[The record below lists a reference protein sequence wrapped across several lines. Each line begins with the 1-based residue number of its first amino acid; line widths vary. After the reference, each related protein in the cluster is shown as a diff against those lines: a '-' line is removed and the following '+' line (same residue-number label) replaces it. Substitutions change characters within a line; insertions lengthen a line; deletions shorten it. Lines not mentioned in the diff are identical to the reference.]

1 MNETALLLQVPKRRI
16 YDITNVLEGVG
27 LIEKRSK
34 NTVAWKGSEA
44 ILGASLDKDS
54 KQKMAVL
61 RKDIEGIFK
70 EEAMLDQSINK
81 ILKIP
86 VMGQP
91 VHTSDIVKAIFYPGD
106 DKQEVPSKEELVDD
120 AGKPRRAILAVHAPF
135 DTVAHIPNPT
145 SGEDSKHQ
153 LYIGTREGLK
163 KYGGENGETIESS
176 DPKKRKG
183 PLKARKGGKTPRVD
197 EKIKVF
203 LMPTVYEEK
212 EEKLKSLGT
221 RLLSQDP
228 AAQAA
233 LPAAAAAA
241 TTDAAAAVAT
251 AAAVTAA
258 AATAAAV
265 TAAAATAG
273 AATTD
278 VAIADAATAAAI
290 TADVAIAAAITADV
304 AIADV
309 TMTDVATAPAVEA
322 AAAEKE
328 TPGDAK
334 VNPPSQPTVVT
345 KGSSWDVA
353 EQLANDEGVSDF
365 FGVSGMSGESEA
377 V

>member
-1 MNETALLLQVPKRRI
+1 MNETSLLLQVPKRRI

-54 KQKMAVL
+54 KQKMEVL

-91 VHTSDIVKAIFYPGD
+91 MNTSDIIKAIFYPAD

-135 DTVAHIPNPT
+135 ETVAHIPNPV
-145 SGEDSKHQ
+145 SGEDANHR
-153 LYIGTREGLK
+153 LYIGTRAGLQ

-183 PLKARKGGKTPRVD
+183 ALKARKGSKMPRVD

-212 EEKLKSLGT
+212 GEKLKSLGT

-228 AAQAA
+228 AAPDAA
-233 LPAAAAAA
+233 VATDALTAA
-241 TTDAAAAVAT
+241 TTDTPDADPAS
-251 AAAVTAA
+251 
-258 AATAAAV
+258 
-265 TAAAATAG
+265 
-273 AATTD
+273 TT
-278 VAIADAATAAAI
+278 
-290 TADVAIAAAITADV
+290 
-304 AIADV
+304 
-309 TMTDVATAPAVEA
+309 EA
-322 AAAEKE
+322 AAADAAVAKE
-328 TPGDAK
+328 TSGEAK
-334 VNPPSQPTVVT
+334 GNPPSEPNVIT
-345 KGSSWDVA
+345 KGPSWDVA
-353 EQLANDEGVSDF
+353 EQMANEEGVSDF
-365 FGVSGMSGESEA
+365 FGVSGEMAGESEA

>member
-1 MNETALLLQVPKRRI
+1 MNETSLLLQVPKRRI

-54 KQKMAVL
+54 KQKMEVL

-91 VHTSDIVKAIFYPGD
+91 VNTSDIIRAIFYPAD

-135 DTVAHIPNPT
+135 ETVAHIPKPL
-145 SGEDSKHQ
+145 SGEENKHR
-153 LYIGTREGLK
+153 LYIGTRAGLQ

-183 PLKARKGGKTPRVD
+183 ALKARKGSKMPRVD

-212 EEKLKSLGT
+212 DEKLKSLGT

-228 AAQAA
+228 AA
-233 LPAAAAAA
+233 P
-241 TTDAAAAVAT
+241 V
-251 AAAVTAA
+251 AAVTDAPAA
-258 AATAAAV
+258 S
-265 TAAAATAG
+265 
-273 AATTD
+273 TTD
-278 VAIADAATAAAI
+278 TPDAA
-290 TADVAIAAAITADV
+290 
-304 AIADV
+304 
-309 TMTDVATAPAVEA
+309 PASTVEA
-322 AAAEKE
+322 AAADAAPADVAVEEKE
-328 TPGDAK
+328 TSEEAK
-334 VNPPSQPTVVT
+334 GNPSSEPNVIT
-345 KGSSWDVA
+345 KGPSWDVA
-353 EQLANDEGVSDF
+353 EQMANEEGVSDF
-365 FGVSGMSGESEA
+365 FGVSGEMSGESEA

>member
-1 MNETALLLQVPKRRI
+1 MNETSLLLQVPKRRI

-44 ILGASLDKDS
+44 ILGASLDRDS
-54 KQKMAVL
+54 KLKMEVL

-91 VHTSDIVKAIFYPGD
+91 VNTSDIIKAIFYPAD

-135 DTVAHIPNPT
+135 ETVAHIPNPV
-145 SGEDSKHQ
+145 SGEDNKHR
-153 LYIGTREGLK
+153 LYIGTRAGLQ

-183 PLKARKGGKTPRVD
+183 ALKARKGSKMPRVD

-212 EEKLKSLGT
+212 DEKLKSLGT

-228 AAQAA
+228 AA
-233 LPAAAAAA
+233 PAAAA
-241 TTDAAAAVAT
+241 TTDAPGAAPAST
-251 AAAVTAA
+251 TEAA
-258 AATAAAV
+258 AA
-265 TAAAATAG
+265 
-273 AATTD
+273 D
-278 VAIADAATAAAI
+278 
-290 TADVAIAAAITADV
+290 
-304 AIADV
+304 
-309 TMTDVATAPAVEA
+309 A

-328 TPGDAK
+328 TPGEGK
-334 VNPPSQPTVVT
+334 GNPSSEPNVIT
-345 KGSSWDVA
+345 KGPSWDVA
-353 EQLANDEGVSDF
+353 EQMANEEGVSDF
-365 FGVSGMSGESEA
+365 FGVSGEMSGESEA

>member
-1 MNETALLLQVPKRRI
+1 MYVLNCIAFECTVSLISLYPNRAENKRKKYSLTQKNNFAFVLQASQSGTVDMNETSLLLSVPKRRI

-44 ILGASLDKDS
+44 ILGAALDKDS
-54 KQKMAVL
+54 KQKMEVL
-61 RKDIEGIFK
+61 RKDLEGIFK

-91 VHTSDIVKAIFYPGD
+91 MNTSDIIRAVFYPAD
-106 DKQEVPSKEELVDD
+106 DKQGVPSKEELIDD

-135 DTVAHIPNPT
+135 ETVAHIPNPV
-145 SGEDSKHQ
+145 SGEDTKHK
-153 LYIGTREGLK
+153 LYIGTRAGLQ

-183 PLKARKGGKTPRVD
+183 ALKARKGSKMPRVD

-212 EEKLKSLGT
+212 GEKLKSLGT

-228 AAQAA
+228 AAA
-233 LPAAAAAA
+233 
-241 TTDAAAAVAT
+241 
-251 AAAVTAA
+251 
-258 AATAAAV
+258 
-265 TAAAATAG
+265 
-273 AATTD
+273 
-278 VAIADAATAAAI
+278 ADAAPST
-290 TADVAIAAAITADV
+290 
-304 AIADV
+304 
-309 TMTDVATAPAVEA
+309 EA
-322 AAAEKE
+322 ADADAAEEKKMKKE
-328 TPGDAK
+328 TPAEANG
-334 VNPPSQPTVVT
+334 NPSSEPNVIT

-353 EQLANDEGVSDF
+353 EQMANDEGVSDF
-365 FGVSGMSGESEA
+365 FGVSGEASGESEA

>member
-1 MNETALLLQVPKRRI
+1 LISLYPNRAENEENELLTYTKKYFAFLLQASQSGTVDMNETSLLLQVPKRRI

-54 KQKMAVL
+54 KQKMEVL

-91 VHTSDIVKAIFYPGD
+91 VNTSDIIKAIFYPAD
-106 DKQEVPSKEELVDD
+106 DKQEVPTKEELVDD

-135 DTVAHIPNPT
+135 ETVAHIPNPV
-145 SGEDSKHQ
+145 SGEENKHR
-153 LYIGTREGLK
+153 LYIGTRPGLQ

-183 PLKARKGGKTPRVD
+183 ALKARKGSKMPRVD

-212 EEKLKSLGT
+212 DEKLKSLGT

-228 AAQAA
+228 AA
-233 LPAAAAAA
+233 PAAAAA
-241 TTDAAAAVAT
+241 DAPA
-251 AAAVTAA
+251 
-258 AATAAAV
+258 
-265 TAAAATAG
+265 

-278 VAIADAATAAAI
+278 TPDAAPASTTEAA
-290 TADVAIAAAITADV
+290 ADVAPADV
-304 AIADV
+304 AA
-309 TMTDVATAPAVEA
+309 E
-322 AAAEKE
+322 EKE
-328 TPGDAK
+328 TPGESK
-334 VNPPSQPTVVT
+334 GNPSSEPNVIT
-345 KGSSWDVA
+345 KGPSWDVA
-353 EQLANDEGVSDF
+353 EQMANEEGVSDF
-365 FGVSGMSGESEA
+365 FGVSGEMSGESEA